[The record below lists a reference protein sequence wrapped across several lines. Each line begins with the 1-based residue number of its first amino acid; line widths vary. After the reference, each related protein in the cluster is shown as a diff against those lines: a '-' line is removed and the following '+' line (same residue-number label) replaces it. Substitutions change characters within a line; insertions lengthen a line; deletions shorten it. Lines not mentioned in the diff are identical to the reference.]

1 MCFLRSVSFGGKM
14 RNIFEIH
21 GFSAKIRLNRILAG
35 GFVHRYIKRS
45 LEKNS
50 DLSEDLVA
58 FC

>member
-35 GFVHRYIKRS
+35 GFVHGYIKRS
-45 LEKNS
+45 LEKIF
-50 DLSEDLVA
+50 DLNEDLA
-58 FC
+58 